1 MTIKLTE
8 MADVSL
14 GLEAQDLE
22 TGKDTP
28 NGHWVKM
35 DKHRQVAAILVSEK
49 AATDPPG
56 DVTLKL
62 QQAKDADGDAA
73 KDLAEVKLESTTAD
87 DAVYLTVE
95 ADVADMDF
103 ANDFYYVGVHAE
115 SADNDLVAGAVIVRF
130 KSRYMDEEDKG
141 AIVDLS

>member
-1 MTIKLTE
+1 MTVKLTE
-8 MADVSL
+8 MADISL
-14 GLEAQDLE
+14 GLDAQDIE
-22 TGKDTP
+22 AGQSTP

-35 DKHRQVAAILVSEK
+35 DKHSKVAAILVSEK

-103 ANDFYYVGVHAE
+103 ANDFYYVGVHAQ